1 MFDDNSFYISK
12 VRIQE
17 AKSESL
23 REYSIRTSEC
33 GPNSTLRISL
43 AQQSRA
49 PRKRSFSINPSAD
62 LPRRRWRRCPK
73 SSWGWRSL
81 SSGNP
86 AESWNMSELRY
97 RLGELMDDQETES
110 AQPPRT
116 RRAIAL
122 QQQITQLKKNK
133 KKKADLVAQ
142 TVLTLPVAAT
152 VSLWFR

>member
-1 MFDDNSFYISK
+1 
-12 VRIQE
+12 
-17 AKSESL
+17 
-23 REYSIRTSEC
+23 
-33 GPNSTLRISL
+33 
-43 AQQSRA
+43 
-49 PRKRSFSINPSAD
+49 
-62 LPRRRWRRCPK
+62 
-73 SSWGWRSL
+73 
-81 SSGNP
+81 
-86 AESWNMSELRY
+86 MSELRY